1 MSAFVQIEISYS
13 NIGFLYKQLFY
24 KQCQAEIVEKIKQM
38 HIHEID
44 MYECSYSRAYTIN
57 Q

>member
-38 HIHEID
+38 NIHEID